1 MKNTAKILNEIT
13 PLIEGN
19 SLYVVERKKTEFDF
33 PIHFHTDYELNFIRG
48 AKGALRIVGDSFQ
61 EVNELELVLIG
72 RNLEHGWRKHNV
84 DMSSGSISEI
94 TIQFPDDLFSGD
106 ICSKKLFFS
115 ILNMLKLSDRGLSF
129 PEDTIRKVTPLLE
142 QIARNPT
149 PFYKFTS
156 FLNLM
161 YDLASSRSYSVLS
174 NSRALAASSSY
185 SHRLHRIF
193 EYISANYKKPL
204 QMAEIAE
211 HVNISVSTLSH
222 FFKSKTGVSISDY
235 ILSVR
240 IGAAAQMLI
249 RTSRSISEICYACGF
264 NSCQYFNRQFR
275 KIERCSPSEF
285 RYIYSDKNRE

>member
-19 SLYVVERKKTEFDF
+19 CLYVVERQKDEFDF
-33 PIHFHTDYELNFIRG
+33 PIHIHTDYELNFIRG

-72 RNLEHGWRKHNV
+72 RNLEHGWREHNV
-84 DMSSGSISEI
+84 DMSRGVISEI
-94 TIQFPDDLFSGD
+94 TIQFPDDLFSSD

-115 ILNMLKLSDRGLSF
+115 IRNMLSLSDRGISF
-129 PEDTIRKVTPLLE
+129 PEDTIRKVVPLLE
-142 QIARNPT
+142 QTARNPQ

-161 YDLASSRSYSVLS
+161 FELASSGNFSVLS
-174 NSRALAASSSY
+174 NSRALAASSSN
-185 SHRLHRIF
+185 SDRLHRIF
-193 EYISANYKKPL
+193 EYISANYNKPL
-204 QMAEIAE
+204 SLAEIAE
-211 HVNISVSTLSH
+211 YVNVSVSTLSH
-222 FFKSKTGVSISDY
+222 FFKSNTGVSVSDY

-240 IGAAAQMLI
+240 VGAAAQMLI

-264 NSCQYFNRQFR
+264 NSCQYFNRQFKR
-275 KIERCSPSEF
+275 IERCSPSEF
-285 RYIYSDKNRE
+285 RYIYSENVRK